1 MNSKK
6 VRNLIFTLHRYLGL
20 ALGLIAIIIGLTGS
34 LLVFHTEIDNFDQ
47 SHQSGTIIPKREQ
60 LPIEV
65 VLNTVKKAYANQPN
79 TTIQRY
85 YPPPKPDRSIK
96 VILKTKEF
104 DWLPIYVNPY
114 TGVILNP
121 NSKPSSIQKIFLD
134 IIYPLHYT
142 LLSGDIGT
150 KFVGIVGLLFTI
162 LSITGIILW
171 PGWRKLIAGFK
182 IKLDAHPKRA
192 NFDIHKVAGVITAT
206 FLVFTFFTGFCWN
219 FSEFVNPI
227 IYALTFSKPQPD
239 FVSVPI
245 SGQSP
250 LGLKDQLKIAQAA
263 LPNASLNLIGF
274 PSKPEE
280 TFWFNFNLGDVSL
293 DQYSGKVLQV
303 STIATASLGDRIL
316 NSFNDLHYGTF
327 WGLPSRIFYMFV
339 GFAPLILFITGFVMW
354 KHRYRSYRIKS
365 PTEFIKPPVLR

>member
-1 MNSKK
+1 MSNKK
-6 VRNLIFTLHRYLGL
+6 LRNWIFTLHRYLGL

-34 LLVFHTEIDNFDQ
+34 LLVFHTEIDSLDQ
-47 SHQSGTIIPKREQ
+47 HLQSGSIIPQGKQ
-60 LPIEV
+60 LPIEAV
-65 VLNTVKKAYANQPN
+65 VNTVKKAYADQPDA
-79 TTIQRY
+79 TIQRY
-85 YPPPKPDRSIK
+85 YPSTKSDQSIK
-96 VILKTKEF
+96 VILKTKES
-104 DWLPIYVNPY
+104 DWLPIYLNPY
-114 TGVILNP
+114 TGAILNP

-182 IKLDAHPKRA
+182 IKFDAHPKRV
-192 NFDIHKVAGVITAT
+192 NFDVHKVAGVITAT

-227 IYALTFSKPQPD
+227 IYAATFSKPQPNL
-239 FVSVPI
+239 VSVPI

-263 LPNASLNLIGF
+263 LPNASLSLIGF
-274 PSKPEE
+274 PSKPDE
-280 TFWFNFNLGDVSL
+280 TFWFNFNLGDVFL

-303 STIATASLGDRIL
+303 STMATASLGDRIL

-339 GFAPLILFITGFVMW
+339 GFAPLILFITGFLMW
-354 KHRYRSYRIKS
+354 KHRYRTKS
-365 PTEFIKPPVLR
+365 PTEFINQSLLK